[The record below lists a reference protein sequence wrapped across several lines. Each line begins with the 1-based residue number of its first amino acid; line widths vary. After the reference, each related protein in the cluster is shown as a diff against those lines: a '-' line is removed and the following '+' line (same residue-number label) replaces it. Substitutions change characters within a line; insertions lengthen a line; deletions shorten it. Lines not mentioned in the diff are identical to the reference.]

1 MRLRGR
7 SAEQFGHGHAIY
19 PGVRTKLLKSK
30 FPEPQRGPNK
40 KPKKEI
46 AMKHITAIALFIAAT
61 FITAGKAI
69 AQDYAVQATIP
80 FNFTVSGS
88 QLPAGNYT
96 LGTDI
101 TSPLIVKISDRRQHV
116 HAMVVAMSTEE
127 KRKGNQLVFHKYG
140 NQYFLSE
147 IRSQDSG
154 INVQLATSK
163 QEKRARTETEVAG
176 LPVHDEV
183 MIALY

>member
-1 MRLRGR
+1 
-7 SAEQFGHGHAIY
+7 
-19 PGVRTKLLKSK
+19 
-30 FPEPQRGPNK
+30 
-40 KPKKEI
+40 
-46 AMKHITAIALFIAAT
+46 MKHITAIVLFIAAT

-80 FNFTVSGS
+80 FNFTVNGS

-96 LGTDI
+96 LGSDI
-101 TSPLIVKISDRRQHV
+101 SSPRIVKISDRTQHV
-116 HAMVVAMSTEE
+116 HVMVLTLPSADE
-127 KRKGNQLVFHKYG
+127 KRKANQLVFHKYG

-147 IRSQDSG
+147 IRSQESG

-163 QEKRARTETEVAG
+163 QEKRARAETQVAG

-183 MIALY
+183 MIALN

>member
-1 MRLRGR
+1 
-7 SAEQFGHGHAIY
+7 
-19 PGVRTKLLKSK
+19 
-30 FPEPQRGPNK
+30 
-40 KPKKEI
+40 
-46 AMKHITAIALFIAAT
+46 MKHLTAIALFIAAT

-80 FNFTVSGS
+80 FHFTVNGS

-96 LGTDI
+96 LGSDVTN
-101 TSPLIVKISDRRQHV
+101 PRVLKISDRTQHV
-116 HAMVVAMSTEE
+116 HAMVLTMPSADE
-127 KRKGNQLVFHKYG
+127 KRKANQLVFHKYG

-147 IRSQDSG
+147 IRSQESA

-163 QEKRARTETEVAG
+163 QEKRAREETQQAG
-176 LPVHDEV
+176 LRVNDEV